1 MVCSHITHTVGVPA
15 KFMEIQV
22 HTLLQEPLA
31 LVAPPAAPLEPPACL
46 SLAQHE
52 SVPPFSSSASKQR
65 RPCSRRYATGYI
77 TGAVQIATGLCW
89 GINNPYDLHTTAPHH
104 RSTTAHVP
112 QRQQACWYLARVRLA
127 KPGNTK
133 QVEH

>member
-1 MVCSHITHTVGVPA
+1 MVCTRNTHTVGVPA

-22 HTLLQEPLA
+22 HTLCLGCPTSST
-31 LVAPPAAPLEPPACL
+31 PGPACL

-104 RSTTAHVP
+104 RSTTAHVQ